1 MARSKRMFDAR
12 RRLLLAA
19 AASTLLPRGRALAL
33 TGVAAIDTPSI
44 PVRAPARV
52 LLVAIT
58 RAGNRLVAAGEHGV
72 IIYSDDNGGTW
83 LQAQVPVNVTMT
95 CLSFATPALG
105 WAAGHFGV
113 VLATQDGGATWSFQL
128 NGLQANQLTLAAAQA
143 PSVQNSPSPGAPNA
157 VNRAAHFMDE
167 GPDKPFFCL
176 LTFSPRQVLAL
187 GAYRMAMITNDAGE
201 TWADW
206 SLHVY
211 DAYSHN
217 IYDAAAIGGAIYLV
231 GEEGLVFRSGDSGQ
245 TFLPVTSPADVTL
258 FGVLGAA
265 DGAVLTFGVA
275 GSAFRSTDAAKTWV
289 PVALASQDDITGG
302 RVLKSGAIVLVSG
315 GGGLFLSRDH
325 GATFQSIAGIQPMPF
340 FDLEEAPDGDIILVG
355 AAGATMLPRHLLNI

>member
-1 MARSKRMFDAR
+1 MFNQTLR
-12 RRLLLAA
+12 RRQVLWGAA
-19 AASTLLPRGRALAL
+19 ALLPCGQALAL

-72 IIYSDDNGGTW
+72 IIYSDDNGATW
-83 LQAQVPVNVTMT
+83 RQAAVPVNVTLT

-113 VLATQDGGATWSFQL
+113 ILGTQDGGATWSLQL
-128 NGLQANQLTLAAAQA
+128 NGIQANELTLAAAQA
-143 PSVQNSPSPGAPNA
+143 PSVANNPSPGAPNA
-157 VNRAAHFMDE
+157 MNRAAHFMDE

-176 LTFSPRQVLAL
+176 LTFSPQEIMAF
-187 GAYRMAMITNDAGE
+187 GAYRMTMITNDAGK

-211 DAYSHN
+211 DPYSHN
-217 IYDAAAIGGAIYLV
+217 IYDAAVIGGAIYLV

-245 TFLPVTSPADVTL
+245 TFLPVTSPADITL
-258 FGVLGAA
+258 FGVLGPA
-265 DGAVLTFGVA
+265 DGSVLTFGVA
-275 GSAFRSTDAAKTWV
+275 GSAFRSTDGAKTWV
-289 PVALASQDDITGG
+289 PVTLASQDDITGG
-302 RVLKSGAIVLVSG
+302 SVLASGEILLVSG
-315 GGGLFLSRDH
+315 GGGLFISRDH
-325 GATFQSIAGIQPMPF
+325 GATFQTVAGIQPMPF
-340 FDLEEAPDGDIILVG
+340 FDLEEAPDGDLITVG
-355 AAGATMLPRHLLNI
+355 AVGVTVLPRHILNL